1 MAALINHPRVF
12 CVVSFLAMAL
22 MAWLGRWANRR
33 FHRAEEQDKEMVS
46 LVLSATLTLLGLI
59 IGFSFSMATS
69 RYDQRKQYEE
79 EEANAIG
86 TEYVRLD
93 LLPDAQSAAAKQLML
108 GYLQERIE
116 WYSARDESE
125 ISAVNRKTAQVQD
138 ELWAAVRPEAI
149 THQTPVTALV
159 ASGMNDVL
167 NSQGYTQAAWWN
179 RLPTSAW
186 MLMLVMA
193 LFANLLLGASAKI
206 SAKGRWL
213 LLVVPA
219 IISIALFLV
228 GDIDSPRTGRIRIR
242 PQNLMSLSESLQ
254 PQSR

>member
-1 MAALINHPRVF
+1 MRVLIDHPRFF
-12 CVVSFLAMAL
+12 CLVSFLAMVL
-22 MAWLGRWANRR
+22 MAWLGRWISQRFRR
-33 FHRAEEQDKEMVS
+33 VEEQDKEMVS

-69 RYDQRKQYEE
+69 RYDQRKLYEE

-93 LLPDAQSAAAKQLML
+93 FLPSDQSTAAKQLML
-108 GYLQERIE
+108 QYLDERIQ
-116 WYSARDESE
+116 WYSMGNGSD
-125 ISAVNRKTAQVQD
+125 ISPVNRTTAKIQD
-138 ELWAAVRPEAI
+138 ELWSAVRPEALA
-149 THQTPVTALV
+149 HPTPVMAQVTG
-159 ASGMNDVL
+159 GMNDVL

-186 MLMLVMA
+186 ILMLVIA

-206 SAKGRWL
+206 SFRGRWL

-242 PQNLMSLSESLQ
+242 PQNLLSLSESLQ

>member
-1 MAALINHPRVF
+1 MTALINHPRVF
-12 CVVSFLAMAL
+12 CLVSFLAMVL
-22 MAWLGRWANRR
+22 MAWMGRWLARR
-33 FHRAEEQDKEMVS
+33 FHRVEEQDKEMVS

-93 LLPDAQSAAAKQLML
+93 FLPTAQSAAAKQLIVQ
-108 GYLQERIE
+108 YLQERIQ
-116 WYSARDESE
+116 WYSAGSESE
-125 ISAVNRKTAQVQD
+125 IGAVNRKTAEVQD
-138 ELWAAVRPEAI
+138 ELWAAVRPDAVE
-149 THQTPVTALV
+149 HQTPVTALV

-179 RLPTSAW
+179 RLPISAW
-186 MLMLVMA
+186 MLMLVIA
-193 LFANLLLGASAKI
+193 LFANLLLGASAKV
-206 SAKGRWL
+206 SFKGRWL
-213 LLVVPA
+213 FLVVPA

-242 PQNLMSLSESLQ
+242 PQNLMSLSDSLQ
-254 PQSR
+254 PQSH

>member
-1 MAALINHPRVF
+1 MTTLIDHPRF
-12 CVVSFLAMAL
+12 FGLVSFVAMAL
-22 MAWLGRWANRR
+22 MAWLGRWISQRSRR
-33 FHRAEEQDKEMVS
+33 VEEQDKEMAL

-59 IGFSFSMATS
+59 IGFSFSMATT
-69 RYDQRKQYEE
+69 RYDQRKLYEE

-93 LLPDAQSAAAKQLML
+93 FLPRDQSGVAKQLML
-108 GYLQERIE
+108 QYLDERIQ
-116 WYSARDESE
+116 WYSAGDGSD
-125 ISAVNRKTAQVQD
+125 ISAVNRKTAEIQG
-138 ELWAAVRPEAI
+138 ELWAAVRPETVA
-149 THQTPVTALV
+149 HQTPVTALV
-159 ASGMNDVL
+159 ATGMNDVL

-186 MLMLVMA
+186 VLMLVIA

-206 SAKGRWL
+206 SFRGRWL

-228 GDIDSPRTGRIRIR
+228 GDIDSPRTGRIRIK
-242 PQNLMSLSESLQ
+242 PQNLTSLSESLQ